1 MYACMYD
8 IVCMYACMYYGPMCI
23 CMYVCLYIQV
33 SMPVCICMYKSMH
46 VCMYVFM
53 YVLCAYV
60 CMYVYIMFVF
70 TDGGFCS
77 GGFFSGGF
85 VQGFL
90 SRLSYTQTRADNGEG
105 CWKKVFFAYFLFGRP
120 IIKKE
125 WSAFYKQPQ
134 RQILGRVS
142 VHRCARGHG
151 QT

>member
-1 MYACMYD
+1 MY
-8 IVCMYACMYYGPMCI
+8 VCMYVLWAYVHMYVCMSVYTSKYACVYMYVQKHACMHVRIYVCIVCI
-23 CMYVCLYIQV
+23 CMYVCIYY
-33 SMPVCICMYKSMH
+33 VCIYRWGFLFRR
-46 VCMYVFM
+46 VF
-53 YVLCAYV
+53 L
-60 CMYVYIMFVF
+60 
-70 TDGGFCS
+70 
-77 GGFFSGGF
+77 GGF

-142 VHRCARGHG
+142 VHRCARGH
-151 QT
+151 